1 MALKTLGRFDAR
13 ALVRFKHEFR
23 ALHDVDHPNLV
34 SLYEL
39 HEADGEP
46 FFTMELLDGQDFF
59 EYVRPRNGPFDEGRL
74 RRALAQLAALP
85 DHAQIIEGNCVEIVP
100 EDLAIAETACTVA
113 SDAYPQ
119 VMQAAPGV

>member
-1 MALKTLGRFDAR
+1 MARNSPSFMRVSRHPGRA
-13 ALVRFKHEFR
+13 
-23 ALHDVDHPNLV
+23 
-34 SLYEL
+34 
-39 HEADGEP
+39 
-46 FFTMELLDGQDFF
+46 
-59 EYVRPRNGPFDEGRL
+59 

-113 SDAYPQ
+113 SDAYPP